1 MSRRE
6 SPYPDFPTPQNASEA
21 KHLQHDLARQLRIE
35 GTTENVETLAA
46 LDASVKGDSDYV
58 AVAVLWH
65 VADERI
71 LEVGVGRV
79 PQSEIFPYVPGLL
92 SFREA
97 PAYLAALRQLS
108 VVPDLLL
115 ADGQGYAHPRRLGLA
130 AHLGVHCDLPAIGV
144 AKKRLVG
151 TEDGDLGT
159 EKGCTVPL
167 YDDDEQIGWVYRSRT
182 NVKPVY
188 VSPGHRVGMDAALA
202 FVKSLPGQTK
212 LPEPLRQAHHWAG
225 RAREEDLSGR
235 ITVSKD

>member
-1 MSRRE
+1 M
-6 SPYPDFPTPQNASEA
+6 PYPDFPTPQDAAEA
-21 KHLQHDLARQLRIE
+21 KRLQHNLAEQLQIE
-35 GTTENVETLAA
+35 GDTDKVSTLAA

-58 AVAVLWH
+58 AVAILWH
-65 VADERI
+65 VAEERI

-79 PQSEIFPYVPGLL
+79 PQDEIFPYVPGLL

-108 VVPDLLL
+108 TVPDLLL

-144 AKKRLVG
+144 AKKRLTG
-151 TEDGDLGT
+151 TEQGDLGS
-159 EKGCTVPL
+159 EKGNAVPL
-167 YDDDEQIGWVYRSRT
+167 CDDDEQIGWVYRSRT

-202 FVKSLPGQTK
+202 FVKSLPGRTK
-212 LPEPLRQAHHWAG
+212 LPEPLRRAHHWAG
-225 RAREEDLSGR
+225 RAREEGLSGR
-235 ITVSKD
+235 IVLSED